1 MIIKRGFGLIEVL
14 VSVLVLGISS
24 VALVQYQ
31 RQQVK
36 AYEEVDLSKRAVR
49 IANNELEVIA
59 SRMKSSPSPIACP
72 DPHTVTELDTEFV
85 INCVR
90 TDVINGATRYTV
102 SVNYSYRGEDQNS
115 RYQKLSRLVM
125 AQMGS
130 GVYQ

>member
-31 RQQVK
+31 RQQVR

-59 SRMKSSPSPIACP
+59 SRMKSSPTLLVCP
-72 DPHTVTELDTEFV
+72 AQQIVKELDTDFV
-85 INCVR
+85 INCER
-90 TDVINGATRYTV
+90 TEINGAGRYTV
-102 SVNYSYRGEDQNS
+102 SVNYSYRGEDKNS